1 MSRTISRQFR
11 VVATALSA
19 PRRRRAKKRPI
30 CSSTPTLIVCAPIRN
45 TRRCGAAS
53 PLRREIMKPIRVLI
67 VDDEVLARRRIRNLL
82 RGRADFA
89 VIGECA
95 NGHEALIAIRRHAP
109 DLVFLDVQMPDLD
122 GFGVLE
128 GLAADQPPVIIFVTA
143 YDQYAIRAFEFH
155 ALDYL
160 LKPFD
165 DERFEKTLGWARSQ
179 LEDQRFRQLSERMF
193 ALLEDHQGRPRSG
206 AGKSLTSPAES
217 KPLSRLIV
225 KSAGRVFFI
234 RTEEID
240 WIEAEGYYARLH
252 VGGKSHLLRE
262 TLTNLESQLD
272 QNRFMRIHRS
282 TIVNLERIRELQA
295 QSHGEFTV
303 VLNDGAQ
310 LRLSRGYRDRLTTLL
325 GRQFCARACQPTK
338 TACMSIPHS
347 S

>member
-1 MSRTISRQFR
+1 
-11 VVATALSA
+11 
-19 PRRRRAKKRPI
+19 
-30 CSSTPTLIVCAPIRN
+30 
-45 TRRCGAAS
+45 
-53 PLRREIMKPIRVLI
+53 MKPIRALI

-82 RGRADFA
+82 RGRVEFS

-95 NGHEALIAIRRHAP
+95 NGHDALSAIKRRAP

-128 GLAADQPPVIIFVTA
+128 ELAAEQLPVIIFVTA
-143 YDQYAIRAFEFH
+143 YDQYAVRAFEFH

-165 DERFEKTLGWARSQ
+165 DERFEKTLEWAQ
-179 LEDQRFRQLSERMF
+179 TQIEQRQFLQLSERML
-193 ALLEDHQGRPRSG
+193 ALLDDHQGRPKSG
-206 AGKSLTSPAES
+206 AAKSSAAPAES
-217 KPLSRLIV
+217 RPLSRLIV

-234 RTEEID
+234 RTEDID

-272 QNRFMRIHRS
+272 QNRFLRIHRS
-282 TIVNLERIRELQA
+282 TIVNLERIRELQP

-325 GRQFCARACQPTK
+325 GQRF
-338 TACMSIPHS
+338 
-347 S
+347 

>member
-1 MSRTISRQFR
+1 M
-11 VVATALSA
+11 
-19 PRRRRAKKRPI
+19 
-30 CSSTPTLIVCAPIRN
+30 
-45 TRRCGAAS
+45 
-53 PLRREIMKPIRVLI
+53 MKPIRTLI

-89 VIGECA
+89 VVGECA
-95 NGHEALIAIRRHAP
+95 NGHEALSAIRRHAP

-128 GLAADQPPVIIFVTA
+128 GLTADQLPVIIFVTA
-143 YDQYAIRAFEFH
+143 YDQYAVRAFEFH

-165 DERFEKTLGWARSQ
+165 DERFEKTLGWARTQ
-179 LEDQRFRQLSERMF
+179 LEQQRFRQLSERML
-193 ALLEDHQGRPRSG
+193 ALLEDHQGRSKSG
-206 AGKSLTSPAES
+206 SGKSLAAPR
-217 KPLSRLIV
+217 PLSRLIV

-234 RTEEID
+234 RAEEID

-272 QNRFMRIHRS
+272 QNRFLRIHRS
-282 TIVNLERIRELQA
+282 TIVNLERIRELQT

-310 LRLSRGYRDRLTTLL
+310 LKLSRGYRDRLTTLL
-325 GRQFCARACQPTK
+325 GQQF
-338 TACMSIPHS
+338 
-347 S
+347 

>member
-1 MSRTISRQFR
+1 MTPIS
-11 VVATALSA
+11 T
-19 PRRRRAKKRPI
+19 
-30 CSSTPTLIVCAPIRN
+30 
-45 TRRCGAAS
+45 
-53 PLRREIMKPIRVLI
+53 LI
-67 VDDEVLARRRIRNLL
+67 VDDEVLARQRIRNLL
-82 RGRADFA
+82 RDRVEFE

-95 NGHEALIAIRRHAP
+95 NGRQALSAIRRRAP

-128 GLAADQPPVIIFVTA
+128 ELAPDQLPVIIFVTA
-143 YDQYAIRAFEFH
+143 YDQYAVRAFEFH

-165 DERFEKTLGWARSQ
+165 DERFEKTLGWAQAQIEQQQS
-179 LEDQRFRQLSERMF
+179 RQLSERMF
-193 ALLEDHQGRPRSG
+193 ALLEDHKGRSKSG
-206 AGKSLTSPAES
+206 AVKSSTAPVEP

-272 QNRFMRIHRS
+272 QNRFLRIHRS
-282 TIVNLERIRELQA
+282 TIVNLERIRELQT

-303 VLNDGAQ
+303 VLNDGTQ
-310 LRLSRGYRDRLTTLL
+310 LKLSRGYRDRLTTLL
-325 GRQFCARACQPTK
+325 GREF
-338 TACMSIPHS
+338 
-347 S
+347 

>member
-1 MSRTISRQFR
+1 M
-11 VVATALSA
+11 
-19 PRRRRAKKRPI
+19 
-30 CSSTPTLIVCAPIRN
+30 
-45 TRRCGAAS
+45 
-53 PLRREIMKPIRVLI
+53 MKPIRTLI

-82 RGRADFA
+82 RGRVEFA
-89 VIGECA
+89 FIGECA
-95 NGHEALIAIRRHAP
+95 NGHEAVRAIRRYSP

-128 GLAADQPPVIIFVTA
+128 ELAADQLPVIIFVTA
-143 YDQYAIRAFEFH
+143 YDQYAVKAFEFH

-165 DERFEKTLGWARSQ
+165 DERFEKTLGWAQ
-179 LEDQRFRQLSERMF
+179 AQFEQQQFRQLGERMF
-193 ALLEDHQGRPRSG
+193 ALLEDQRDRPKSG
-206 AGKSLTSPAES
+206 AGKRSAAPAEP

-234 RTEEID
+234 QPEEID

-272 QNRFMRIHRS
+272 QNRFLRIHRS
-282 TIVNLERIRELQA
+282 TIVNLERIRELQT

-303 VLNDGAQ
+303 VLNDGTQ
-310 LRLSRGYRDRLTTLL
+310 LKLSRGYRDRLTTLF
-325 GRQFCARACQPTK
+325 GRQF
-338 TACMSIPHS
+338 
-347 S
+347 